1 MKGVINMNTKELFKE
16 ERENKTTFMEV
27 KTTFKDDPEVY
38 KILHVDHRVEY
49 KELLLE
55 AEKVRRLGQIAKI
68 LEEKL

>member
-1 MKGVINMNTKELFKE
+1 MNTKELFKE